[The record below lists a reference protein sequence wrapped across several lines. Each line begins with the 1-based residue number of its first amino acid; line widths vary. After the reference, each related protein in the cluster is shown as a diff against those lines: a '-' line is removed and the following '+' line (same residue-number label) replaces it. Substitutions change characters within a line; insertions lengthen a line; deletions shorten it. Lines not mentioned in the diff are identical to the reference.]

1 MSRQDFQ
8 TTTQRREPNPR
19 GSLVDFFMHHRYR
32 VLVSFL
38 IVVALAGGALYAAR
52 FSESAPKVVYSASL
66 DEVEA
71 AAEQP
76 LLIDINTADAE
87 RLDELPQVGPS
98 TAEAII
104 EHRQANGPFNT
115 VEELEDVTGI
125 GPATLEEIK
134 PFATV

>member
-1 MSRQDFQ
+1 MVRQEFQ
-8 TTTQRREPNPR
+8 TTTRERDHDPR
-19 GSLVDFFMHHRYR
+19 GSLGNFFMHHRYR
-32 VLVSFL
+32 ILVSCL
-38 IVVALAGGALYAAR
+38 VLVALAGGALYAAR
-52 FSESAPKVVYSASL
+52 FSENAPKVVYSASL

-71 AAEQP
+71 ASEQP

-87 RLDELPQVGPS
+87 RLDELPQVGLS

-115 VEELEDVTGI
+115 IEELENVSGI
-125 GPATLEEIK
+125 GPATLEKIK

>member
-1 MSRQDFQ
+1 
-8 TTTQRREPNPR
+8 
-19 GSLVDFFMHHRYR
+19 MHHRYR

-38 IVVALAGGALYAAR
+38 IVAALAGGALYAAR

-104 EHRQANGPFNT
+104 EYRQANGPFNT
-115 VEELEDVTGI
+115 IEELEDVPGI
-125 GPATLEEIK
+125 GPSTLEEIE